1 MTKQV
6 GIRHSI
12 FLVLLFVLVHQW
24 TQSKNGI
31 EQPLLPVVQ
40 ALYVSYEALN
50 LYKVGDR
57 YVTCYVMFL

>member
-1 MTKQV
+1 M
-6 GIRHSI
+6 
-12 FLVLLFVLVHQW
+12 VHQW
-24 TQSKNGI
+24 TQNKNGI

-57 YVTCYVMFL
+57 YVTCYVMYL